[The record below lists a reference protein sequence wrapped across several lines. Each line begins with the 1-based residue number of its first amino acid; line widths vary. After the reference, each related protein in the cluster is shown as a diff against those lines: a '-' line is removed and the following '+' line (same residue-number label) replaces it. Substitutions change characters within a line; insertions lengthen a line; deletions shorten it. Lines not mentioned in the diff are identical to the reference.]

1 MFRGMNEKKPS
12 EVEKNAELKVNLAKP
27 YLREF
32 HCIKTDKEANE
43 WVKSIPE
50 GLERTLLLL
59 LALNCVKDGV

>member
-1 MFRGMNEKKPS
+1 MNKKVPNS
-12 EVEKNAELKVNLAKP
+12 EIQKKTELKINLAKS

-32 HCIKTDKEANE
+32 YCIKSDKEANK

-59 LALNCVKDGV
+59 LVLDRVKNGI